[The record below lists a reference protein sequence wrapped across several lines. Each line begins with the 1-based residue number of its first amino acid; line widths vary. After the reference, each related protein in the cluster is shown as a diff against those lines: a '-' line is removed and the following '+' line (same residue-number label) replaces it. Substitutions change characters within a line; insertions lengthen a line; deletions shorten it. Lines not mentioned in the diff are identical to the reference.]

1 MAKIVK
7 SLQVSWSWTGD
18 KYSLRGFNV
27 AVTPTAKNPKEE
39 VVALVYVET
48 SISNDNTYS
57 YKMSNITLDKD
68 AQYKVWVQAVYDNKD
83 SDWVSTGSATVTD
96 DGSATIIVKT
106 DREIQDIVNMASDS
120 VLTRQEKVGLRREW
134 QEIVYEYLQII
145 ASATAQ
151 KMPDSNTVL
160 TNFKT
165 QANALGTY
173 LNGGTAWTISDSNKN
188 TFPAWITD
196 ANLSANTTIVGD
208 TYRSKFR
215 MYYDAKV
222 KVLEEI
228 KNYTV
233 DNIQVGAV
241 NRVLGTG
248 EEKTFTFNGSSNNI
262 WSVYTIKE
270 DISNIPVIV
279 AFEYETNN
287 LAYDSDGILRF
298 QSSYTSSTS
307 NTTVFQPTYTLTDII
322 KAGTNSGTVSF
333 KTTFTNMKSSASFRF
348 RADGVTGSLTIRKV
362 RVVTGDILTGWS
374 LAPEDTLEG
383 INEIKSE
390 LDSFETTVN
399 STFKDGIIEVA
410 EAKAIAQHLKTLE
423 STKVDIVKD
432 YDIVYANTYLTGTAK
447 TNLSSAKTA
456 FDSAHNSL
464 VSTINTV
471 ISDGKITTTERDS
484 VDSTFNTY
492 NSVLGTLRQ
501 RLQEAND
508 AIAKAITNSAVS
520 DVTVGGEN
528 LLTNSD
534 FGNRYTNRSVGWDNT
549 LNGTTL
555 ADGWSSYNG
564 GLTSPNTGYHAHLY
578 QKDGEWVA
586 RYINEADKRW
596 KAMYGSLPT
605 KSKLQLSPNTEYTF
619 SMDVFAEDA
628 GTVIDGGLY
637 YYLQNGNTQSFHGGK
652 FNFTITPLNQWVR
665 YSWTFNT
672 GNIDNTKDVRFYFY
686 GNSGAVGTF
695 YMRKPQLQKGNKATA
710 WTQSPQDLENAY
722 TIVLTN
728 ESQSIP
734 TNSSRVPTSSTT
746 YYTDIQ
752 VYKGTTKRTDY
763 TVGTPASANGIT
775 TGVVTIQATSDQR
788 VNFTVSTGTAL
799 TADGGSFT
807 IPITIDGKTFNK
819 TFSWSCAKQGVT
831 GASGKGVSTITEYY
845 LATTASS
852 GVTTST
858 SGWTTGIQSM
868 TSTNRYLWNYEV
880 IKYTD
885 NSTTTTTPV
894 IIGVYGSTGATGA
907 TGNGISSI
915 TNYYLATT
923 AGSGV
928 TTSTSGWTTAVQ
940 SMTTTNK
947 YLWNYEIIKYT
958 NNTNYTGTPRIIGVY
973 GATGAS
979 GADAY
984 TVLLSNEAYTFPA
997 QSNGN
1002 IASAIAITSDIIAYK
1017 GATRVSASVGA
1028 VTNPSGL
1035 TVSAS
1040 SNGTTSAKLTITASA
1055 GTSLADSG
1063 TVSIPITVD
1072 GKSFTKVFSWSKSK
1086 AGATGATG
1094 SSAMSVDINATS
1106 QIFKSNDGG
1115 TTYTPDTIVLTPVFQ
1130 NCSFSSWQYSTNGG
1144 STWSTVVSGSNG
1156 LTLSSNVLTIAKTSA
1171 LFTSTVTSV
1180 VFRVNSNNSNIY
1192 DVLTVS
1198 KLTDAGDVEIGGRN
1212 LLLNSDFSKNAYWAT
1227 NGNASYTNDG
1237 KDGKR
1242 AMTVQRSN
1250 WDGSAG
1256 RTGTASPVTTIKDV
1270 IPQGTSFTLSAWVYV
1285 DSSITLGDN
1294 ASSIFFR
1301 VWRKDTNALY
1311 DVCSLPITQ
1320 SLPKNTWV
1328 KLEHTNKAS
1337 YESKP
1342 YVVNDGTS
1350 PQVGIYVSKNGKFR
1364 VSNIML
1370 ERGNKASDWVSAPED
1385 VSSEIDDKID
1395 SYDDSLTQ
1403 LAIFNKLTN
1412 NGALQGLYMQ
1422 NNKLYVNASY
1432 IKTGEFDADLIK
1444 AGSITAKNGRTV
1456 FDLDNSRLATY
1467 NSNGNPTFTISDG
1480 TLNFHDFEASGTGSG
1495 TGVFDT
1501 TVGSFFVEA
1510 LTGGDVN
1517 GRVGINFDS
1526 GLNSAISLGYTANKF
1541 GRQAVVD
1548 IYGYGNTS
1556 SSEGRMDVYGLLTV
1570 KNSMSTTGS
1579 ITTSGAITTSST
1591 IKATGQVTS
1600 LSSVR
1605 GTTFTQ
1611 SNYGLPLEI
1620 GKYIDMHQSGSAND
1634 VDVRLVARDRQG
1646 LQIARGDDL
1655 SKYIEIGTGRDDRY
1669 FYNSTSGRYLA
1680 MKDDGR
1686 LTYDTFTVPHNW
1698 RQNFTPFIY
1707 SATGNF
1713 TMVEQWGEAVFLGDL
1728 VWVRGRVRGSRGGH
1742 SGAVNI
1748 GGLPV
1753 SCIAGYPSL
1762 QLAFFGGISTAL
1774 GSNAND
1780 IRCYIEGNASHA
1792 ILNYTDKS
1800 TGGWHTLQCS
1810 HLITGNIDISFSAT
1824 YRWR

>member
-120 VLTRQEKVGLRREW
+120 ILTRQEKVSLRREW
-134 QEIVYEYLQII
+134 QEIVYEYLQILE
-145 ASATAQ
+145 SATAQ

-160 TNFKT
+160 TTFKT
-165 QANALGTY
+165 QANALATY
-173 LNGGTAWTISDSNKN
+173 LNGGTAWTVSESNK
-188 TFPAWITD
+188 TSFPAWIND
-196 ANLSANTTIVGD
+196 ANMSINTTIVGD

-215 MYYDAKV
+215 AYYESKV
-222 KVLEEI
+222 AVLEEI
-228 KNYTV
+228 KNYTIDNV
-233 DNIQVGAV
+233 KIGGANLLRNTGNFTSLTHWASNGGTKLELAEKDGFKCITGIGSIRNEVTVPLKSNTEYIYSAEIMFTEATTVNTSAPLHSWLSDGTNTQGAKESVELLAPSATIQPNTWSRIVLKFKTKPNLPSGSYFKAFLYGDSQLTSTNQYWLKNIQF
-241 NRVLGTG
+241 
-248 EEKTFTFNGSSNNI
+248 EEGNK
-262 WSVYTIKE
+262 
-270 DISNIPVIV
+270 
-279 AFEYETNN
+279 
-287 LAYDSDGILRF
+287 
-298 QSSYTSSTS
+298 
-307 NTTVFQPTYTLTDII
+307 
-322 KAGTNSGTVSF
+322 
-333 KTTFTNMKSSASFRF
+333 
-348 RADGVTGSLTIRKV
+348 VTA
-362 RVVTGDILTGWS
+362 WS
-374 LAPEDTLEG
+374 LNPQDALDD
-383 INEIKSE
+383 INAIKSE
-390 LDSFETTVN
+390 LDGFQNTVN
-399 STFKDGIIEVA
+399 TTFKDGLIEEA
-410 EAKAIAQHLKTLE
+410 EAKSIAQHLKTLE
-423 STKVDIVKD
+423 SSRVDIIRNYNV
-432 YDIVYANTYLTGTAK
+432 VYVNSYLTGTTK
-447 TNLSSAKTA
+447 TNLESAKTS
-456 FDSAHNSL
+456 FESAHNSL
-464 VSTINTV
+464 ASTINTV
-471 ISDGKITTTERDS
+471 IADGKVTTTEKAS
-484 VDSTFNTY
+484 VDSTFTTY
-492 NSVLGTLRQ
+492 NSALGTLRQ

-752 VYKGTTKRTDY
+752 VYKGTTQRTDY
-763 TVGTPASANGIT
+763 TIGSVSSANGIT
-775 TGVVTIQATSDQR
+775 VSTTASR
-788 VNFTVSTGTAL
+788 VNFAVSTGTTL

-819 TFSWSCAKQGVT
+819 TFSWSCAKQG
-831 GASGKGVSTITEYY
+831 
-845 LATTASS
+845 
-852 GVTTST
+852 
-858 SGWTTGIQSM
+858 
-868 TSTNRYLWNYEV
+868 
-880 IKYTD
+880 
-885 NSTTTTTPV
+885 
-894 IIGVYGSTGATGA
+894 ATGA
-907 TGNGISSI
+907 T
-915 TNYYLATT
+915 
-923 AGSGV
+923 
-928 TTSTSGWTTAVQ
+928 
-940 SMTTTNK
+940 
-947 YLWNYEIIKYT
+947 
-958 NNTNYTGTPRIIGVY
+958 

-984 TVLLSNEAYTFPA
+984 TILLSNEAYTFPA

-1017 GATRVSASVGA
+1017 GATRVSASVGT

-1040 SNGTTSAKLTITASA
+1040 SNGTTSAKLIITAKA
-1055 GTSLADSG
+1055 GTALADSG

-1130 NCSFSSWQYSTNGG
+1130 ACSFSSWQYSTNGG
-1144 STWSTVVSGSNG
+1144 STWTTVVSGSNG

-1198 KLTDAGDVEIGGRN
+1198 KLADAGDVEIGGTN
-1212 LLLNSDFSKNAYWAT
+1212 LAKQTKLLTAT
-1227 NGNASYTNDG
+1227 TGLATTSASG
-1237 KDGKR
+1237 W
-1242 AMTVQRSN
+1242 TVE
-1250 WDGSAG
+1250 A
-1256 RTGTASPVTTIKDV
+1256 TGTEGFKKLYTATTNSSWVECQIPLYIEYGLLPQKVTV
-1270 IPQGTSFTLSAWVYV
+1270 SFEYQESVAGLLYVSIGAYNSKHTRLGELS
-1285 DSSITLGDN
+1285 N
-1294 ASSIFFR
+1294 
-1301 VWRKDTNALY
+1301 
-1311 DVCSLPITQ
+1311 VCANISFAHIATATDW
-1320 SLPKNTWV
+1320 K
-1328 KLEHTNKAS
+1328 KAS
-1337 YESKP
+1337 F
-1342 YVVNDGTS
+1342 VFDTTNVN
-1350 PQVGIYVSKNGKFR
+1350 
-1364 VSNIML
+1364 NIANATMYKL
-1370 ERGNKASDWVSAPED
+1370 QFKKASGKTGIIHLRKPKIEIGNMMTAWSPAPED

-1422 NNKLYVNASY
+1422 NSKLYVNASY

-1480 TLNFHDFEASGTGSG
+1480 TLNFHDFEASGSGSG

-1620 GKYIDMHQSGSAND
+1620 GKYIDMHQSGSSNN

-1646 LQIARGDDL
+1646 LQVARGDDL
-1655 SKYIEIGTGRDDRY
+1655 SRYVELGTGKDDRY
-1669 FYNSTSGRYLA
+1669 FYNSTSKKYLA

-1686 LTYDTFTVPHNW
+1686 LTYDSYTVPHNW

-1753 SCIAGYPSL
+1753 SCVAGYPAL
-1762 QLAFFGGISTAL
+1762 NIAFFGGITTTL
-1774 GSNAND
+1774 GSNAFE
-1780 IRCYIEGNASHA
+1780 IKCYIESSASHA

-1800 TGGWHTLQCS
+1800 TGGWHPLQCS